1 MKKQKPTK
9 EIITQYIYD
18 YGLEA
23 TCQLLHITEEQIISP
38 QTYSDP
44 KIRNTNNKSV
54 AINPIVSQI
63 IEKHYTALYSKYVKN
78 KSKLSMCQ
86 TSEDAFHTTLIKAM
100 EELSVIDE
108 QQILDYID
116 YRLKMVNF
124 QIKQDQKE
132 LYKRQTYLEDA
143 NTEESYKT
151 EN

>member
-23 TCQLLHITEEQIISP
+23 TCKLLNITEEQITSP

-54 AINPIVSQI
+54 VINPIVSHI
-63 IEKHYTALYSKYVKN
+63 IEKHYTTLYSKYVKN
-78 KSKLSMCQ
+78 KSKLFMCQ

-100 EELSVIDE
+100 EELSATDE
-108 QQILDYID
+108 KQVLDYID
-116 YRLKMVNF
+116 YHLKMVNF

-132 LYKRQTYLEDA
+132 LNNRQTYLEDA

-151 EN
+151 KN

>member
-23 TCQLLHITEEQIISP
+23 TCQLLNITEEQITSP
-38 QTYSDP
+38 QSYSDP

-54 AINPIVSQI
+54 VINSSVSQI
-63 IEKHYTALYSKYVKN
+63 IEKNYTTLYSKYVKN

-100 EELSVIDE
+100 EELSTIDE
-108 QQILDYID
+108 KQVLDYID

-151 EN
+151 KN